1 MSKIAIARINEISRE
16 EWLQLRKNGI
26 GGSDA
31 AVACGLSRWKSRLM
45 LYLEKTSADVEDID
59 NEAMYWGR
67 TMEPILRQEF
77 AKRTGFTVQEVPFMF
92 ACKEYPWMLANIDGL
107 VTEPDGSKALLEIKT
122 ASGFKAKEWEDG
134 LPSEYYLQVQHY
146 LCVTDLPK
154 AYVAVLIGGNQF
166 RWEPVARDEE
176 TIRILTALE
185 TEFWSYVE
193 RGVQPPVDEQSG
205 DALAVLYPKS
215 DAKTSV
221 ILPAESDNIIAAY
234 LEVKRAMTNLK
245 EAQDGYENQLKSM
258 MKTASCAMSPNG
270 CTVKW
275 QSSTTNRLDMTRLKK
290 EHPDIVK
297 EYVTQTTS
305 RRFSITE
312 PKAETETTA
321 KAS

>member
-1 MSKIAIARINEISRE
+1 MSKTAIARTNEINRE

-59 NEAMYWGR
+59 NESMYWGR

-77 AKRTGFTVQEVPFMF
+77 SKRTGFTVQEVPFMF
-92 ACKEYPWMLANIDGL
+92 ACKEYPWMLANIDDL

-122 ASGFKAKEWEDG
+122 ASSFKAKEWEDG
-134 LPSEYYLQVQHY
+134 LPQEYYLQVQHY
-146 LCVTDLPK
+146 LAVCDLPK
-154 AYVAVLIGGNQF
+154 AYVVVLIGGNAF
-166 RWEPVARDEE
+166 RYFPVERDED
-176 TIRILTALE
+176 TIQMMIALE
-185 TEFWSYVE
+185 AEFWSFVE
-193 RGVQPPVDEQSG
+193 RGIQPPVDEQSADG
-205 DALAVLYPKS
+205 LAVLYPKS

-221 ILPAESDNIIAAY
+221 ILPSDSDNIVEAY
-234 LEVKRAMTNLK
+234 LEVKHVIDELK
-245 EAQDGYENQLKSM
+245 PALDGYENQLKSM
-258 MKTASCAMSPNG
+258 MKTAACAVTPKG
-270 CTVKW
+270 YGIRW
-275 QSSTTNRLDMTRLKK
+275 QSTTTNRLDTTRLKK
-290 EHPDIVK
+290 EHPDIAK

-312 PKAETETTA
+312 PKEETETTA